1 MLQVASAQHPS
12 GLMLHSAAAFEREMG
27 FSPAA
32 YPDFLALTGKK
43 EASIPGVGVS
53 AKLAK
58 TLLAK

>member
-1 MLQVASAQHPS
+1 
-12 GLMLHSAAAFEREMG
+12 MLHSAAAFEREMG

>member
-1 MLQVASAQHPS
+1 
-12 GLMLHSAAAFEREMG
+12 MLHSAAAFEREMG

-43 EASIPGVGVS
+43 EASIAGVGLS